1 MIQIRSPIGKRAS
14 NFYLKSLETLLEK
27 EYNNLMEE
35 FKMKLVGNDTFNGMN
50 KLNEM
55 NNQGKLYM
63 TLLNSIDNLKK
74 EIYNFEDAYNKLS
87 FVSGDDI
94 EEDELQKEIITSRLS
109 DFYRDLE
116 NCKDQLIKT
125 AKSFTLKEIQ
135 YLHANYKS
143 YQS

>member
-1 MIQIRSPIGKRAS
+1 MNLIGI
-14 NFYLKSLETLLEK
+14 
-27 EYNNLMEE
+27 
-35 FKMKLVGNDTFNGMN
+35 DTFNGTN
-50 KLNEM
+50 NLNEM

-63 TLLNSIDNLKK
+63 SLLNLIDNLKE
-74 EIYNFEDAYNKLS
+74 EIHDFEAAYNELS
-87 FVSGDDI
+87 FVS
-94 EEDELQKEIITSRLS
+94 EDELQMEIITSRLS

-125 AKSFTLKEIQ
+125 AKGFTLKEIQ

>member
-1 MIQIRSPIGKRAS
+1 
-14 NFYLKSLETLLEK
+14 
-27 EYNNLMEE
+27 
-35 FKMKLVGNDTFNGMN
+35 MKLVGNDTFNGTN

-63 TLLNSIDNLKK
+63 TLLNSIDNLKD
-74 EIYNFEDAYNKLS
+74 EIYEFEAAYNELS

-116 NCKDQLIKT
+116 QCKDQLIKT
-125 AKSFTLKEIQ
+125 AKGFTLKEIQ
-135 YLHANYKS
+135 YLHVNYKS
-143 YQS
+143 YKS

>member
-1 MIQIRSPIGKRAS
+1 
-14 NFYLKSLETLLEK
+14 
-27 EYNNLMEE
+27 MEE
-35 FKMKLVGNDTFNGMN
+35 FKMKLVGSDTFNGMN

-63 TLLNSIDNLKK
+63 TLLNSIDNLKD
-74 EIYNFEDAYNKLS
+74 EIYEFEAAYNKLS

-125 AKSFTLKEIQ
+125 AKGFTLKEIQ

>member
-1 MIQIRSPIGKRAS
+1 
-14 NFYLKSLETLLEK
+14 
-27 EYNNLMEE
+27 
-35 FKMKLVGNDTFNGMN
+35 MKLVGNDTFNGMK

-55 NNQGKLYM
+55 NNQEKLYM
-63 TLLNSIDNLKK
+63 TLLNSIDNLKD
-74 EIYNFEDAYNKLS
+74 EIYNFEAAYNELA

-94 EEDELQKEIITSRLS
+94 EEDELQMEIITSRLS

-116 NCKDQLIKT
+116 QCKDQLIKT
-125 AKSFTLKEIQ
+125 AKGFTLKEIQ

>member
-1 MIQIRSPIGKRAS
+1 
-14 NFYLKSLETLLEK
+14 
-27 EYNNLMEE
+27 
-35 FKMKLVGNDTFNGMN
+35 MKLVGNDTFNGTN

-63 TLLNSIDNLKK
+63 TLLNSIDNLKD
-74 EIYNFEDAYNKLS
+74 EIYEFEAAYNELS
-87 FVSGDDI
+87 FVSGNDI
-94 EEDELQKEIITSRLS
+94 EEDELQMEIITSRLS

-116 NCKDQLIKT
+116 QCKDQLIKT

-143 YQS
+143 YQN

>member
-1 MIQIRSPIGKRAS
+1 
-14 NFYLKSLETLLEK
+14 
-27 EYNNLMEE
+27 
-35 FKMKLVGNDTFNGMN
+35 MKLVGNDTFNGMN

-63 TLLNSIDNLKK
+63 TLLNSIDSLKK
-74 EIYNFEDAYNKLS
+74 EIYDFEEAYNELA

-94 EEDELQKEIITSRLS
+94 EEDELQMEIITSRLS

-116 NCKDQLIKT
+116 QCKDQLIKT
-125 AKSFTLKEIQ
+125 AKGFTLKEIQ

>member
-14 NFYLKSLETLLEK
+14 NFYLKSLETLLKK

-63 TLLNSIDNLKK
+63 TLLNSIDNLKD
-74 EIYNFEDAYNKLS
+74 EIYEFEAAYNELS

-94 EEDELQKEIITSRLS
+94 EEDELQKEIITSRLL

-116 NCKDQLIKT
+116 QCKDQLIKT
-125 AKSFTLKEIQ
+125 AKGFTLKEIQ
-135 YLHANYKS
+135 YLHVNYKS

>member
-1 MIQIRSPIGKRAS
+1 
-14 NFYLKSLETLLEK
+14 
-27 EYNNLMEE
+27 
-35 FKMKLVGNDTFNGMN
+35 MKLVGNDTFNGMN

-63 TLLNSIDNLKK
+63 TLLNSIDNLKD
-74 EIYNFEDAYNKLS
+74 EIYEFEAAYNELS

-116 NCKDQLIKT
+116 QCKDQLIKT
-125 AKSFTLKEIQ
+125 AKGFTLKEIQ

>member
-63 TLLNSIDNLKK
+63 TLLNSIDNLKD
-74 EIYNFEDAYNKLS
+74 EIYEFEAAYNELS

-116 NCKDQLIKT
+116 QCKDQLIKT
-125 AKSFTLKEIQ
+125 AKGFTLKEIQ
-135 YLHANYKS
+135 YLHVNYKS